1 MRQLF
6 VKVPEGQG
14 EKVID
19 LAGRHAGVN
28 LAVLPGHEEQ
38 DEWDVVMVHMP
49 NRQVA
54 YFLEEIDTL
63 AQAQITLIPRGVL
76 PMTPPDAKVADEI
89 TDVSA
94 LSPVEIWLNALQ
106 SIGSWWSFLGYTVAA
121 GIVVWAGMFTNSVY
135 LLVAAMLIAPFAGP
149 AMNTAIAT
157 STGDVDLLWR
167 SLLRYA
173 VSILVMICTTVAVS
187 IILQLRTASVTMV
200 DVSEVSSMAVLLPLA
215 AGAAGALNLAL
226 AERSSLVSG
235 TAVGVLVA
243 ASLAPPAGLIGM
255 AAAIGRWDMTLSA
268 AFVLG
273 LQLLAINLGGTVV
286 LRLFGLNT
294 SGTRYQRGS
303 RRLFYASVATSLV
316 LLGLLLA
323 WQFTSPVELQR
334 STITGRAVGVVE
346 KTLSQSEL
354 AELVEAN
361 LRFTRPSNSNQKTLL
376 GIIYVRRGEGVSL
389 SDAEIQSRLKQ
400 ELSADL
406 NRFDPEIT
414 PLLQVSVLSPA
425 P

>member
-19 LAGRHAGVN
+19 LARQQAGVN
-28 LAVLPGHEEQ
+28 LAVLPGHEDQ
-38 DEWDVVMVHMP
+38 DDWDIVMVHMP

-54 YFLEEIDTL
+54 YFLEELDAL
-63 AQAQITLIPRGVL
+63 AQAQITLIPQGVL

-89 TDVSA
+89 TDVSS

-121 GIVVWAGMFTNSVY
+121 GVVVWAGMFTNTIY

-173 VSILVMICTTVAVS
+173 VSILVMICTTVTLS
-187 IILQLRTASVTMV
+187 IILQLRTASGTMV

-303 RRLFYASVATSLV
+303 RRLFYASVAASIV

-323 WQFTSPVELQR
+323 WQFTSPVDLQR

-346 KTLSQSEL
+346 ETLSKSDL

-361 LRFTRPSNSNQKTLL
+361 LRFTRPSSSNQKTLL
-376 GIIYVRRGEGVSL
+376 GIIYVQRRDGVPL
-389 SDAEIQSRLKQ
+389 GDEEIQRRLQ
-400 ELSADL
+400 QQLRADL
-406 NRFDPEIT
+406 TQFDPEIT
-414 PLLQVSVLSPA
+414 PLLQVSVLSPG

>member
-346 KTLSQSEL
+346 ETLSQSEL

>member
-19 LAGRHAGVN
+19 LAEQQAGVN
-28 LAVLPGHEEQ
+28 LAVLPGHEDQ
-38 DEWDVVMVHMP
+38 DDWDIVMVHMP

-54 YFLEEIDTL
+54 YFLEELDAL
-63 AQAQITLIPRGVL
+63 AQAQITLIPQGVL

-89 TDVSA
+89 TDVSS

-121 GIVVWAGMFTNSVY
+121 GVVVWAGMFTNTIY

-173 VSILVMICTTVAVS
+173 VSILVMICTTVTLS
-187 IILQLRTASVTMV
+187 IILQLRTASGTMV

-346 KTLSQSEL
+346 ETLSQSEL

>member
-303 RRLFYASVATSLV
+303 RRLFYASVTTSLV

-346 KTLSQSEL
+346 ETLSQSEL

>member
-414 PLLQVSVLSPA
+414 PLLQVSILSPA

>member
-346 KTLSQSEL
+346 ETLSQSEL

-414 PLLQVSVLSPA
+414 PLLQVSILSPA

>member
-19 LAGRHAGVN
+19 LARQQAGVN
-28 LAVLPGHEEQ
+28 LAVLPGHEDQ
-38 DEWDVVMVHMP
+38 DDWDIVMVHMP

-54 YFLEEIDTL
+54 YFLEELDAL
-63 AQAQITLIPRGVL
+63 AQAQITLIPQGVL

-89 TDVSA
+89 TDVSS

-121 GIVVWAGMFTNSVY
+121 GVVVWAGMFTNTIY

-173 VSILVMICTTVAVS
+173 VSILVMICTTVTLS
-187 IILQLRTASVTMV
+187 IILQLRTASGTMV

-303 RRLFYASVATSLV
+303 RRLFYASVAVSIV

-346 KTLSQSEL
+346 ETLSKSDL

-361 LRFTRPSNSNQKTLL
+361 LRFTRPSSSNQKTLL
-376 GIIYVRRGEGVSL
+376 GIIYVQRRDGVPL
-389 SDAEIQSRLKQ
+389 GDEEIQRRLQ
-400 ELSADL
+400 QQLRDDL
-406 NRFDPEIT
+406 TRFDPEIT
-414 PLLQVSVLSPA
+414 PLLQVSVLSPG

>member
-19 LAGRHAGVN
+19 LARQQAGVN
-28 LAVLPGHEEQ
+28 LAVLPGHEDQ
-38 DEWDVVMVHMP
+38 DDWDIVMVHMP

-54 YFLEEIDTL
+54 YFLEELDAL
-63 AQAQITLIPRGVL
+63 AQAQITLIPQGVL

-89 TDVSA
+89 TDVSS

-121 GIVVWAGMFTNSVY
+121 GVVVWAGMFTNTIY

-173 VSILVMICTTVAVS
+173 VSILVMICTTVTLS
-187 IILQLRTASVTMV
+187 IILQLRTASGTMV

-303 RRLFYASVATSLV
+303 RRLFYASVAVSIV

-346 KTLSQSEL
+346 ETLNESEL

-361 LRFTRPSNSNQKTLL
+361 LRFTRPSNSKQKTLL
-376 GIIYVRRGEGVSL
+376 GIIYVQRREGMSL
-389 SDAEIQSRLKQ
+389 SDEEIQRRLQ
-400 ELSADL
+400 QQLQADL
-406 NRFDPEIT
+406 TQFDPEIT
-414 PLLQVSVLSPA
+414 PLLQVSVLSPG

>member
-19 LAGRHAGVN
+19 LARQQAGVN
-28 LAVLPGHEEQ
+28 LAVLPGHEDQ
-38 DEWDVVMVHMP
+38 DDWDIVMVHMP

-54 YFLEEIDTL
+54 YFLEELDAL

-303 RRLFYASVATSLV
+303 RRLFYASVTTSLV

-346 KTLSQSEL
+346 ETLSQSEL

>member
-1 MRQLF
+1 
-6 VKVPEGQG
+6 
-14 EKVID
+14 
-19 LAGRHAGVN
+19 
-28 LAVLPGHEEQ
+28 
-38 DEWDVVMVHMP
+38 
-49 NRQVA
+49 
-54 YFLEEIDTL
+54 
-63 AQAQITLIPRGVL
+63 
-76 PMTPPDAKVADEI
+76 
-89 TDVSA
+89 
-94 LSPVEIWLNALQ
+94 
-106 SIGSWWSFLGYTVAA
+106 
-121 GIVVWAGMFTNSVY
+121 
-135 LLVAAMLIAPFAGP
+135 
-149 AMNTAIAT
+149 
-157 STGDVDLLWR
+157 
-167 SLLRYA
+167 
-173 VSILVMICTTVAVS
+173 
-187 IILQLRTASVTMV
+187 
-200 DVSEVSSMAVLLPLA
+200 MAVLLPLA

-303 RRLFYASVATSLV
+303 RRLFYASVAASIV

-323 WQFTSPVELQR
+323 WQFTSPVDLQR

-346 KTLSQSEL
+346 ETLNESDL

-361 LRFTRPSNSNQKTLL
+361 LRFTRPSNSKQKTLL
-376 GIIYVRRGEGVSL
+376 GIIYVQRRDGVPL
-389 SDAEIQSRLKQ
+389 GDEEIQRRLQ
-400 ELSADL
+400 QQLRDDL
-406 NRFDPEIT
+406 TRFDPAIT
-414 PLLQVSVLSPA
+414 PLLQVSVLSPG